1 MTVGEL
7 LAALAGLPDDTP
19 VYVRN
24 YDGDWSSLDEVE
36 PFNGRVDLDAY

>member
-7 LAALAGLPDDTP
+7 LAALAGLPDDAP
-19 VYVRN
+19 VYVR
-24 YDGDWSSLDEVE
+24 DFHGDWEPLHEVT